1 MNLHFN
7 EKTPVRGNLC
17 LQIYRK
23 GKLVEIWKDE
33 NLVVDAGRNI
43 MAKLVGGQT
52 GLNINRVAYGTNGVD
67 PSPSDTII
75 QNAFTKAIS
84 TVSYPVQSQVKFDFV
99 LLESEANGMAIR
111 EFGLVCADN
120 TLFARRTRGGKVI
133 DKDSDFSIQGQ
144 WIIFF

>member
-1 MNLHFN
+1 
-7 EKTPVRGNLC
+7 